1 MNNKRRKEIAK
12 CIEMLSKKS
21 PEIINALEDL
31 NDILFEE
38 DEYRDNMPE
47 NLQGG
52 SRYEDSEEASDLLNE
67 AISYLDD
74 ALDEDDSD
82 AKLELV
88 ESAIG
93 ALNNIN

>member
-21 PEIINALEDL
+21 PEIRNALEDL

-88 ESAIG
+88 ESATG

>member
-21 PEIINALEDL
+21 PEIRNALEDL

-88 ESAIG
+88 ESATG
-93 ALNNIN
+93 ALNNIT

>member
-21 PEIINALEDL
+21 PEIRNALEDL

>member
-12 CIEMLSKKS
+12 CIEMLNKKS
-21 PEIINALEDL
+21 PEIESILEDL

-38 DEYRDNMPE
+38 DEYRDNIPE

-52 SRYEDSEEASDLLNE
+52 ARYEDSEEASDLLNE
-67 AISYLDD
+67 AISYLND
-74 ALDEDDSD
+74 ALDEDDAD
-82 AKLELV
+82 TKLELV

-93 ALNNIN
+93 ALDNIN